1 MFSRNNQRKFTRKR
15 RFGPIPRRRTGP
27 GMSLWSPRRFRLVDN
42 STSGIVLNSTVG
54 GVMAGAFNCDPS
66 GSGSWTASEWSA
78 LTTLYSEVKVI
89 WFKVTFNIAP
99 QSDSKI
105 DGTAP
110 GNSLYVS
117 AVMSNIGATPT
128 SSAQVY
134 DNAGAKVYQ
143 VFHTRGMP
151 VSHKLRQRDLNYAIV
166 TTPSPGSYAGCSG
179 GIQWW
184 MDQLPVSVTIGYAK
198 IEGVYE
204 FRSRI

>member
-1 MFSRNNQRKFTRKR
+1 MRKR

-27 GMSLWSPRRFRLVDN
+27 GLSLWSPRRFRLVDN
-42 STSGIVLNSTVG
+42 STSGIVLNSTAG
-54 GVMAGAFNCDPS
+54 GVMAGYFDSDPS
-66 GSGSWTASEWSA
+66 GAGAWTANEWSS
-78 LTTLYSEVKVI
+78 LTALYSEVKVI

-117 AVMSNIGATPT
+117 GVLSNVSAAPT
-128 SSAQVY
+128 TSAQVY
-134 DNAGAKVYQ
+134 DNADAKVWQ
-143 VFHTRGMP
+143 VFHTRGRP
-151 VSHKLRQRDLNYAIV
+151 VSHKIRQRNLNYAIV
-166 TTPSPGSYAGCSG
+166 TVPAPGSYAGCSG
-179 GIQWW
+179 AIQWY